1 MSNIIPFFYNAKQV
15 RAIIKDGEPWFVVKD
30 VCEILEINNP
40 NMAAARLDDDEV
52 SQTEVIDNLG
62 RKQMTNIV
70 NEPGL
75 YNLILRSDKPEAKRF
90 KRWITH
96 EVIPSIRKHGAY
108 MTPETIE
115 KVLSDPDTIIRLAT
129 ELKKE
134 RQRRMELEPKAQG
147 YDYLMN
153 AQGTV
158 TIGEAAK
165 IIDIKGIGQNKFFKI
180 LVAEGIIYK
189 KGNSYLPYS
198 EYKEHFVV
206 KQNPIP
212 MGDMVVERS
221 QLYLDMAGLDWLA
234 KLLARR
240 GYEVNYTQKKALVG

>member
-15 RAIIKDGEPWFVVKD
+15 RTIIKDGEPWFVVKD

-134 RQRRMELEPKAQG
+134 RQRRLELEPKAEAYDAFMDGSNLQAMNEVAKSLGIGRNRLFALLREKKIIRSNNTPYQDYINRG
-147 YDYLMN
+147 YFEVKQKPIKMGDINVNYAQTFVTPKGVDYLRRVLEKEK
-153 AQGTV
+153 ATV
-158 TIGEAAK
+158 
-165 IIDIKGIGQNKFFKI
+165 
-180 LVAEGIIYK
+180 
-189 KGNSYLPYS
+189 
-198 EYKEHFVV
+198 
-206 KQNPIP
+206 
-212 MGDMVVERS
+212 
-221 QLYLDMAGLDWLA
+221 
-234 KLLARR
+234 
-240 GYEVNYTQKKALVG
+240 